1 MENDEEKKA
10 KIIIEENDPFK
21 QIDILKKFILKLK
34 IENTEEFLKE
44 DKKSLSIKIQI
55 IDKII
60 SLITNEKEN
69 FSCKFYFVNRIKVR
83 NLIHLIKS
91 FKYSK
96 KYSKYKM
103 QIIKNKKTINIYFI
117 ITIFCIFKKALLI
130 KKESKNKKPIFTL
143 YELLNNF
150 LSLLGKLFLDEIIQ
164 INYFELIIKLLV
176 IFVVKNSL
184 ASLEEEINTSNEI
197 YNMIFFK
204 SSVLLIKNVFNKILL
219 INNSL
224 SEKQNELINNII
236 IFIKDNIIHSEIE
249 NKQINYKNKYFMSKY
264 DCDTIQ
270 LLDLSQIVLRTN
282 SDKVIKNY
290 LDLISDIYSFN
301 FRYENLMR
309 PLLKQLEPLFIN
321 LNKKEITHINDELL
335 FSNFSIE
342 LINSLINKENNFLS
356 EKIFFMKE
364 GFYLNNE
371 KCGIISNIKS
381 LDNDFTIIFS
391 FFLEKT
397 NKKEISLFSLITD
410 KNVSKFIL
418 RKIHGK
424 NSYEMFYVDRNN
436 RISEFKIN
444 IDLEVNYIFAI
455 TFRNDYNSKI
465 IKIDIFILSFTL
477 YFSMNAIFFNDE
489 TMHAIYEKEGSFD
502 FIYNL
507 PQIIYS
513 SLISGFLLY
522 FLKLLALSEGL
533 ILKFKRDKTT
543 DDLNAREASLKS
555 CIKIKI
561 AFYFILSTFF
571 ILFFWY
577 YISMFCAIYV
587 NTQIHLIKDTIISFN
602 MSFISPFFIYLIP
615 GFFRIP
621 ALSKRR
627 KKRTWLY
634 NISKILQML

>member
-150 LSLLGKLFLDEIIQ
+150 LSLLGKLFLEEVIQ

-219 INNSL
+219 INNSF
-224 SEKQNELINNII
+224 SEEQNELINNII
-236 IFIKDNIIHSEIE
+236 KFIKDNIINSEIE
-249 NKQINYKNKYFMSKY
+249 KKHINYKNKYFMSKY

-282 SDKVIKNY
+282 S
-290 LDLISDIYSFN
+290 
-301 FRYENLMR
+301 
-309 PLLKQLEPLFIN
+309 
-321 LNKKEITHINDELL
+321 
-335 FSNFSIE
+335 
-342 LINSLINKENNFLS
+342 
-356 EKIFFMKE
+356 
-364 GFYLNNE
+364 
-371 KCGIISNIKS
+371 
-381 LDNDFTIIFS
+381 
-391 FFLEKT
+391 
-397 NKKEISLFSLITD
+397 
-410 KNVSKFIL
+410 
-418 RKIHGK
+418 
-424 NSYEMFYVDRNN
+424 
-436 RISEFKIN
+436 FK
-444 IDLEVNYIFAI
+444 D
-455 TFRNDYNSKI
+455 
-465 IKIDIFILSFTL
+465 
-477 YFSMNAIFFNDE
+477 
-489 TMHAIYEKEGSFD
+489 
-502 FIYNL
+502 
-507 PQIIYS
+507 
-513 SLISGFLLY
+513 
-522 FLKLLALSEGL
+522 
-533 ILKFKRDKTT
+533 
-543 DDLNAREASLKS
+543 
-555 CIKIKI
+555 
-561 AFYFILSTFF
+561 
-571 ILFFWY
+571 
-577 YISMFCAIYV
+577 
-587 NTQIHLIKDTIISFN
+587 
-602 MSFISPFFIYLIP
+602 
-615 GFFRIP
+615 
-621 ALSKRR
+621 
-627 KKRTWLY
+627 
-634 NISKILQML
+634 